1 MRKPEWRK
9 TLRRAAPVPDPPAGR
24 PRPVRLTGAGRV
36 LAFLGTLFA
45 AVSLIAGF
53 ALFSVAQTQR
63 ELRKRIESERMTVT
77 AQVVSLRR
85 TRGDN
90 ARYLVDYEFA
100 AGGQLHRGRAAIRR
114 ADWSRLK
121 AGSAV
126 TVHYQPSEPERN
138 WIAGYEPRPLPLWVP
153 PLVSLGAAC
162 LSALCWRE
170 IRRQQV
176 LLAEGRLA
184 EGRVLEVKKSG
195 RGQGA
200 QGWSVRYEFRT
211 LSGSRIVGRRT
222 LSGNPPEAGGTVRVF
237 YDPDNPARNAIY
249 PLSLV
254 RPA

>member
-9 TLRRAAPVPDPPAGR
+9 RLHRAAPVPDPPAGR
-24 PRPVRLTGAGRV
+24 PRPVQLTGTGRA
-36 LAFLGTLFA
+36 LALLGTLLA
-45 AVSLIAGF
+45 AGALIAGF
-53 ALFSVAQTQR
+53 ALISVAQMQR
-63 ELRKRIESERMTVT
+63 QLRQRIESERVTVT

-90 ARYLVDYEFA
+90 TRYLADYEFA
-100 AGGQLHRGRAAIRR
+100 AGGQLRRGRTAIRR

-121 AGSAV
+121 AGSVVA
-126 TVHYQPSEPERN
+126 VHYLPSQPDQN
-138 WIAGYEPRPLPLWVP
+138 WIVGYEPRPLPLWVP
-153 PLVSLGAAC
+153 PLVSLVSG
-162 LSALCWRE
+162 LFSALCWDQ
-170 IRRQQV
+170 IRRQRA

-184 EGRVLEVKKSG
+184 EGRVLEVKRSRK
-195 RGQGA
+195 GQGA

-222 LSGNPPEAGGTVRVF
+222 LSGSPPEAGGTVRIL

-249 PLSLV
+249 PLALV